1 MKILAKLALAI
12 LLITGFACKT
22 TCPPDEK
29 IGSVDLGDT
38 TMTFIPDFYIQEASL
53 KFKNESGDMLEL
65 ILQDR
70 MQQMDK
76 LCIETICTELEFD
89 GKSTCKYFDASS
101 HRFIYSSVNEDLL
114 MDLLFS
120 IEIAKT
126 KTEYFYD
133 IMTLSLSTADNNF
146 AYGQYHTAI
155 RFDDPT
161 VVPPAG
167 NNMMSFQENVQL
179 ADTTFANVYVNE
191 SDQIKTYYTRATGLA
206 GFEWNDTVWRFA
218 GWE

>member
-1 MKILAKLALAI
+1 
-12 LLITGFACKT
+12 
-22 TCPPDEK
+22 
-29 IGSVDLGDT
+29 
-38 TMTFIPDFYIQEASL
+38 
-53 KFKNESGDMLEL
+53 MLEL